1 LTGDEEHPAVFQANG
16 NITIGAVYDENG
28 ELVRGCL
35 SQQAGNMYMKI
46 DSSASNAG
54 GYIGDP
60 LGFNRIIKSDT
71 RTAIKVTQGTLTIYT
86 QEYSSAL
93 ELLNI
98 QIGAT
103 ANVIIRI
110 NSTHVTFDID
120 VPGDLISEEW
130 VADVNYVDLT
140 SYGGVANFSK
150 LAEDRKLP
158 TIRFWA
164 TIIPV
169 QTLDLDDL
177 IALKATENNH
187 YIDVISMEWGSGT
200 VWEAWTG
207 PGINPMALSD
217 GSVVLLN
224 NSEFVLESN
233 SSVMMTFSGGSAGVP
248 VGLKVNGS
256 SGAGSPLV
264 HIEALSLFADSWG
277 SDSYMW
283 IRGAKRVFISNAEI
297 SSECQEVGEGALLSV
312 EGSQLI
318 PLPTIVVINGLMLTG
333 SLVLSRDYGAVKS
346 TFIVNGSISMP
357 SGQSYISADL
367 VNLSGDSVISG
378 EVFIDGRLVMV
389 GSLTSTG
396 DSDINGVNILRNA
409 TMEAVG
415 RVELE
420 GSQSVNG
427 SLSMS
432 SGGMLV
438 NASGIFVTGDTV
450 ISGSLE
456 VSGVLTVTGDLSMEG
471 DIEIGVSPFTSMN
484 VKGSITL
491 SSGYA
496 SISDDGVS
504 MAGESNVINGLV
516 NISGKN
522 VIDGSL
528 TSTGDSDINGVSILR
543 NATMSAKGTVEV
555 EGSQLIN
562 GSLSMS
568 SSATDI
574 NASGIFI
581 SGDVSVDGG
590 LTVNGSLTI
599 KGDVTMEGG
608 VVEMRGSSAITGSV
622 EMSGSVNTNNLMS
635 GTVQLRADRMVMDG
649 VTVIRDGKVE
659 VVDGVLKVTDKGT
672 EISCS
677 VKISGDISS
686 TGILTL
692 SNVEMNGATFI
703 VAPTLTLGSTLVRGL
718 MQILLNPSLLT
729 SMLTNPMLTLGQVM
743 MAQSLIYGSVR
754 VDGDMTVAQN
764 GVIISG
770 STQITGMLNAF
781 NAPSMNLG
789 SIVSLSSSSA
799 VTSTGLLPL
808 PSLSIAIT
816 TPLIATLALV
826 GLVVARV
833 IVPPVAIAAGRG
845 ARRIQKRYFAPETR
859 AYMVYY
865 RSRTYLSKARRRLS
879 STVRAKTRAAA
890 SRVGEGFYRVWSI
903 PANKM
908 ASIELFLARQRMK
921 IIRALPIRVKAWL
934 DRVRSTS
941 RRRFRVP
948 RIRVRRG

>member
-1 LTGDEEHPAVFQANG
+1 
-16 NITIGAVYDENG
+16 
-28 ELVRGCL
+28 
-35 SQQAGNMYMKI
+35 
-46 DSSASNAG
+46 
-54 GYIGDP
+54 
-60 LGFNRIIKSDT
+60 
-71 RTAIKVTQGTLTIYT
+71 
-86 QEYSSAL
+86 
-93 ELLNI
+93 
-98 QIGAT
+98 
-103 ANVIIRI
+103 
-110 NSTHVTFDID
+110 
-120 VPGDLISEEW
+120 
-130 VADVNYVDLT
+130 
-140 SYGGVANFSK
+140 
-150 LAEDRKLP
+150 
-158 TIRFWA
+158 
-164 TIIPV
+164 
-169 QTLDLDDL
+169 
-177 IALKATENNH
+177 
-187 YIDVISMEWGSGT
+187 
-200 VWEAWTG
+200 
-207 PGINPMALSD
+207 
-217 GSVVLLN
+217 
-224 NSEFVLESN
+224 
-233 SSVMMTFSGGSAGVP
+233 
-248 VGLKVNGS
+248 
-256 SGAGSPLV
+256 
-264 HIEALSLFADSWG
+264 
-277 SDSYMW
+277 
-283 IRGAKRVFISNAEI
+283 
-297 SSECQEVGEGALLSV
+297 
-312 EGSQLI
+312 
-318 PLPTIVVINGLMLTG
+318 MLTG
-333 SLVLSRDYGAVKS
+333 SLMLSRDYGAVKS

-396 DSDINGVNILRNA
+396 DSDINGVSILRNA
-409 TMEAVG
+409 IMEAVG

-420 GSQSVNG
+420 GSQNIDG
-427 SLSMS
+427 SLNMS
-432 SGGMLV
+432 SGGMLI
-438 NASGIFVTGDTV
+438 NASGTFVTGDTV

-456 VSGVLTVTGDLSMEG
+456 VSGVLTITGDLSMEG

-491 SSGYA
+491 SSGYI

-504 MAGESNVINGLV
+504 MAGESNVISGLV

-543 NATMSAKGTVEV
+543 NVTMSAKGTVEV
-555 EGSQLIN
+555 EGSQLIK

-574 NASGIFI
+574 NASGIFV
-581 SGDVSVDGG
+581 SGDVGIDGS

-608 VVEMRGSSAITGSV
+608 VIEMRGSSIITGNV
-622 EMSGSVNTNNLMS
+622 EVSGGVNTNNLMS
-635 GTVQLRADRMVMDG
+635 GTVQLRADRMVTDG
-649 VTVIRDGKVE
+649 VTIIRDGKVE
-659 VVDGVLKVTDKGT
+659 VVDGVLKVTDEGT

-677 VKISGDISS
+677 VKILGDISS
-686 TGILTL
+686 TGVLTL
-692 SNVEMNGATFI
+692 SNSEINGVTFI
-703 VAPTLTLGSTLVRGL
+703 MAPTLTLGSALVSGL

-729 SMLTNPMLTLGQVM
+729 SMLTNPLLTLGQVM

-754 VDGDMTVAQN
+754 VDGDMIITQN

-770 STQITGMLNAF
+770 STQITGMLNTF

-879 STVRAKTRAAA
+879 LTVRAKTRAAA

-934 DRVRSTS
+934 DRVGSTS